1 MRFLI
6 LSDSH
11 GNVYNIRQVLLKHQ
25 GIENI
30 IFLGDGVKDFEN
42 LGADLNGRK
51 VTMVCGNCDFGCE
64 LPAVETLIAE
74 EKKIYITHGHKF
86 SVKYGT
92 DSLLAQ
98 AYKERANLV
107 LFGHTHNQYIDY
119 IEGMHVVN
127 PGSINEGFYAVA
139 DVTKQ
144 GIVISAMDIR

>member
-42 LGADLNGRK
+42 LGADCEGRK
-51 VTMVCGNCDFGCE
+51 VTMVCGNCDVGSL
-64 LPAVETLIAE
+64 LPAVKILNAE
-74 EKKIYITHGHKF
+74 DKKIYITHGHKF
-86 SVKYGT
+86 SVKYGI

-98 AYKERANLV
+98 AYKEGANLV
-107 LFGHTHNQYIDY
+107 LFGHTHTQYF
-119 IEGMHVVN
+119 
-127 PGSINEGFYAVA
+127 P
-139 DVTKQ
+139 
-144 GIVISAMDIR
+144 